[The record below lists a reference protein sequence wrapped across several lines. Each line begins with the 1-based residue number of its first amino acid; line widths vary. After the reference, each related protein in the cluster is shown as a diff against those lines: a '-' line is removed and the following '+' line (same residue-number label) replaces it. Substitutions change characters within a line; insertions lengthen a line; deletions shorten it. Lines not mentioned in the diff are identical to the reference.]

1 MIDQLSYPLISLAEI
16 IRQLVAIKP
25 SCEAM
30 DKFIIEAEGTRQGK
44 SLLKLDREIKY
55 SNVSFAYPDGP
66 VILKNFNFLAKKGKH
81 YLIKGPSGCGKTT
94 IVNMILKYY
103 NPTKGDIEFDG
114 ISIKDYSNTYDCTT
128 VVRQE
133 AILFNDSLRNNLT
146 MYMDI
151 LDKDLIKVL
160 ENLGLKKFATKEALD
175 EIITEN
181 GFNLSGGE
189 KKRICLARALLRDT
203 DILIFDEPLANLDD
217 ITAKKIEDILLSIE
231 DKLVIIVSH
240 QFSDEKLQ
248 FFDNIIDLQK

>member
-1 MIDQLSYPLISLAEI
+1 
-16 IRQLVAIKP
+16 
-25 SCEAM
+25 
-30 DKFIIEAEGTRQGK
+30 
-44 SLLKLDREIKY
+44 
-55 SNVSFAYPDGP
+55 
-66 VILKNFNFLAKKGKH
+66 
-81 YLIKGPSGCGKTT
+81 
-94 IVNMILKYY
+94 MILKYY
-103 NPTKGDIEFDG
+103 EPTKGDIEFDG
-114 ISIKDYSNTYDCTT
+114 ISIKDYSSTYDCTT

-151 LDKDLIKVL
+151 PDKDLIKVL

-217 ITAKKIEDILLSIE
+217 NTAKKIEDILLSIE

-240 QFSDEKLQ
+240 QFSDEKLKL
-248 FFDNIIDLQK
+248 FDNIIDLQK

>member
-1 MIDQLSYPLISLAEI
+1 
-16 IRQLVAIKP
+16 
-25 SCEAM
+25 
-30 DKFIIEAEGTRQGK
+30 
-44 SLLKLDREIKY
+44 
-55 SNVSFAYPDGP
+55 
-66 VILKNFNFLAKKGKH
+66 
-81 YLIKGPSGCGKTT
+81 
-94 IVNMILKYY
+94 MILKYY
-103 NPTKGDIEFDG
+103 YPTKGDIEFDG
-114 ISIKDYSNTYDCTT
+114 ISINDYSNTYDCTT

-146 MYMDI
+146 MYRDI
-151 LDKDLIKVL
+151 SDKDLIKVL
-160 ENLGLKKFATKEALD
+160 ENLGLKKFATEKALD

-217 ITAKKIEDILLSIE
+217 TTAKKIEDILLSIE

-248 FFDNIIDLQK
+248 LFDNIIDLQK